1 MKSSLIVGNWKMYV
15 TSISD
20 AHILATSIRNG
31 VADIPRI
38 EAVVCPPALW
48 LSEIAGI
55 VKKGAKT
62 KIGIQNI
69 SYEMEGAFTGEI
81 SPQMAKEMVDYVIIG
96 HSERRAYFG
105 ETNIDVNEKVLA
117 ALKVGLTPIICVGEK
132 KKEATPTEPFKQLEE
147 ALKNVPKNAL
157 KNIVVAYEPIW
168 AIGTSLNADADYVS
182 KVVTKLRELVRTE
195 TSILYG
201 GSVKLDNALSYAKK
215 REIGGLLI
223 GGASVKAND
232 FIKICKIWSEARD
245 IK

>member
-15 TSISD
+15 TSIAD
-20 AHILATSIRNG
+20 AHILATSVRNG

-38 EAVVCPPALW
+38 EAVICPPALW
-48 LSEIAGI
+48 LSEMAGI
-55 VKKGAKT
+55 IRKGAKT

-81 SPQMAKEMVDYVIIG
+81 SPLMAKEMVEYAIIG

-105 ETNIDVNEKVLA
+105 ETDVDVNEKVLV

-157 KNIVVAYEPIW
+157 KNIVIAYEPIW
-168 AIGTSLNADADYVS
+168 AIGTSLNADAEYAA
-182 KVVTKLRELVRTE
+182 KVVTKLRELVHADTA
-195 TSILYG
+195 ILYG
-201 GSVKLDNALSYAKK
+201 GSVKLENALSYAQK

-223 GGASVKAND
+223 GGTSVKAND
-232 FIKICKIWSEARD
+232 FIKICKIWSIARD

>member
-15 TSISD
+15 TSIAD

-38 EAVVCPPALW
+38 EAVICPPALW

-55 VKKGAKT
+55 VRKGAKT
-62 KIGIQNI
+62 KIGIQNV
-69 SYEMEGAFTGEI
+69 SYEKEGAFTGEI
-81 SPQMAKEMVDYVIIG
+81 SPLMAKEMAEYAIIG

-105 ETNIDVNEKVLA
+105 ETDVDVNEKVLA

-168 AIGTSLNADADYVS
+168 AIGTSLNADAEYVA
-182 KVVTKLRELVRTE
+182 KVVTKLRELVHADTA
-195 TSILYG
+195 ILYG
-201 GSVKLDNALSYAKK
+201 GSVKLDNALRYAQK

-223 GGASVKAND
+223 GGTSVKAND
-232 FIKICKIWSEARD
+232 FIKICKIWSIARD

>member
-1 MKSSLIVGNWKMYV
+1 MKNSLMIGNWKMYV
-15 TSISD
+15 TSIAD

-38 EAVVCPPALW
+38 EAVICPPALW
-48 LSEIAGI
+48 LSEITDI

-81 SPQMAKEMVDYVIIG
+81 SPLMAKEMAEYVIIG
-96 HSERRAYFG
+96 HSERRAYYG
-105 ETNIDVNEKVLA
+105 ETDIDVNEKVLA
-117 ALKVGLTPIICVGEK
+117 ALKVGLTPIVCVGEK
-132 KKEATPTEPFKQLEE
+132 KKEATPTEPFRQLEE

-157 KNIVVAYEPIW
+157 KDIVVAYEPIW
-168 AIGTSLNADADYVS
+168 AIGTSLNADADYVA
-182 KVVTKLRELVRTE
+182 KVVTKLREIVHVDT
-195 TSILYG
+195 TILYG
-201 GSVKLDNALSYAKK
+201 GSVKLDNALSYAQK

-223 GGASVKAND
+223 GGTSVKAND
-232 FIKICKIWSEARD
+232 FIKICKIWSATRD

>member
-1 MKSSLIVGNWKMYV
+1 MKNSLIVGNWKMYV
-15 TSISD
+15 TSIAD

-69 SYEMEGAFTGEI
+69 SYEPSGAFTGEI
-81 SPQMAKEMVDYVIIG
+81 SPQMAKEMVEYVIIG

-105 ETNIDVNEKVLA
+105 ETDIEVNEKVLA
-117 ALKVGLTPIICVGEK
+117 AIKVGLTPIICIGEK
-132 KKEATPTEPFKQLEE
+132 KRELLPIEPFNQLEE
-147 ALKNVPKNAL
+147 ALRNVPKNAL
-157 KNIVVAYEPIW
+157 KNIVLAYEPIW
-168 AIGTSLNADADYVS
+168 AIGTSLNADAEYVT
-182 KVVTKLRELVRTE
+182 KVVTKLRELVHADTV
-195 TSILYG
+195 ILYG
-201 GSVKLDNALSYAKK
+201 GSVKVDNALSYAKK

-223 GGASVKAND
+223 GGASAKASD
-232 FIKICKIWSEARD
+232 FVEICKIWSKARD